1 MVHTNP
7 SGQIRRAVSHMRK
20 IVLLTAAV
28 LLAAVAFAVPAS
40 AQYGDSPSPGVSN
53 PSPTVGSDLTVSGSG
68 CGAGSTVTISL
79 DGEVVATTVADDDGN
94 FSVDIQVPDEPG
106 NYVLSIGCEASGLAA
121 GSLNVVGSGELAGG
135 ELAGGSIPACGG
147 FDGGSG
153 SNANTSCV
161 LTVVAAGVTPAG
173 TLPRTGDD
181 SLPLAGIGVVLV
193 ALGGLAVLVTR
204 KRSAATA

>member
-1 MVHTNP
+1 
-7 SGQIRRAVSHMRK
+7 MRK
-20 IVLLTAAV
+20 IILLVAAT

-53 PSPTVGSDLTVSGSG
+53 PSPEAGSEITVSGSG
-68 CGAGSTVTISL
+68 CGAGGTVTISL

-94 FSVDIQVPDEPG
+94 FSVEIPVPDEPG
-106 NYVLSIGCEASGLAA
+106 NYVLSIGCASAGVAA
-121 GSLNVVGSGELAGG
+121 GALNVAGSGELAGG
-135 ELAGGSIPACGG
+135 ELAGGSIPACGSFTG
-147 FDGGSG
+147 DSG

-161 LTVVAAGVTPAG
+161 LTVVAAGAAPAG